1 MKKTLIVIVALA
13 TSVAAQVPYFHLKH
27 PTYKNYE
34 EYNPY
39 KSNEIEIKEWRFKK
53 AELIEKE
60 LKRLNYPLTARVGP
74 YREIDSNGHRVH
86 TYFKRE
92 FKPRFGVVEVPG
104 PLVPSDEFVDD
115 GQYKTRKLVRK
126 PIKVDQPLCIAS
138 GKYKGAVLTK
148 LVVVYELVGLQ
159 WLCYDAYWVFVKPP
173 VVASRNLGATYARQF
188 YEASSRG
195 ATDIRISSIHGL
207 PVGKPKTT
215 SKKPRPDNRTHLEML
230 KDLERWKKKKMQTFA
245 ADSL

>member
-104 PLVPSDEFVDD
+104 PLVPSDEFVD
-115 GQYKTRKLVRK
+115 
-126 PIKVDQPLCIAS
+126 
-138 GKYKGAVLTK
+138 
-148 LVVVYELVGLQ
+148 E
-159 WLCYDAYWVFVKPP
+159 
-173 VVASRNLGATYARQF
+173 
-188 YEASSRG
+188 
-195 ATDIRISSIHGL
+195 RIS
-207 PVGKPKTT
+207 
-215 SKKPRPDNRTHLEML
+215 DEELES
-230 KDLERWKKKKMQTFA
+230 A
-245 ADSL
+245 ADFYDELNFELNELLDEVQHSIDYHDLDEETRLADAEWDEHWQQFDMELLDSDGCFMDDEQERI